1 MRVAV
6 LDDYQDV
13 ALSLADWSRV
23 RELGD
28 VDRFT
33 DHLPDPERLVERLAP
48 YDVVVLMRERT
59 PFPAQV
65 IDRLPGLRLVVTTG
79 RRNASIDV
87 EAARR
92 RGVVVCGTGS
102 LATAPAELT
111 WALILAWSRNLVVE
125 AGNVREGRWQ
135 STLGRD
141 LAGRTLGVVG
151 LGRIGGQVAIVG
163 RAFGM
168 QVLAW
173 SRNLTQ
179 QRADEVG
186 VRAVPLPDLL
196 AGSDVVT
203 VHQVLSDRTRG
214 LLGVDELARM
224 KADALL
230 VNTSRAPIV
239 DVDAVVAAL
248 RAGRLGGAA
257 LDVFH
262 EEPLAPDDPLR
273 TTPGL
278 LLTPHLGYVTE
289 AVYRRFFGEAVED
302 ILAFARGE
310 PIRTL

>member
-151 LGRIGGQVAIVG
+151 LGRIGVQVATVG

-214 LLGVDELARM
+214 LLGDDELARM

-239 DVDAVVAAL
+239 DVDAVVAAR

-262 EEPLAPDDPLR
+262 DEPLAPDDPLR